1 MVSFFHSYDLRGTFP
16 DEIGPEEATRVG
28 KAYATF
34 VDAEKVLVGRDGR
47 ESSPEVKDAFVDG
60 ILSTG
65 TDVVDAGMIPT
76 PVIYFGQRELGL
88 DSSAVVTASHNPP
101 QYTGFKF
108 CREDSMAMS
117 RDGGMREIEA
127 IYTDRSFDEGSGEL
141 SKTDL
146 EERYVDAVLG
156 EVGPVDLDV
165 VIDTGNGVAGPL
177 AEKLFEA
184 LGCELEVLNRE
195 VDGSFPEHLPDPT
208 SEEAKQYLRDRM
220 SDEDL
225 GVVIDGD
232 GDRAGFIVPG
242 YSEVSEDGAIAV
254 ISRHLLEGSGT
265 VIHDL
270 RASKLVSE
278 EVEDAGG
285 EPLESRVGHTFISEM
300 IHSRSDVV
308 FAGELSGHFYFPGIG
323 FPWDDG
329 LLAAAVFSSIVEERE
344 IEEVLDS
351 LPEYPVSPELR
362 IDCPEDEKHR
372 VMDEVRKRFGDRDL
386 SEKDGLKI
394 MFEKGWA
401 LVRPSSTEPKMSLR
415 FEADSQQDLKQIRDE
430 VEDFVR
436 SSISSSK

>member
-1 MVSFFHSYDLRGTFP
+1 MV
-16 DEIGPEEATRVG
+16 
-28 KAYATF
+28 
-34 VDAEKVLVGRDGR
+34 
-47 ESSPEVKDAFVDG
+47 
-60 ILSTG
+60 
-65 TDVVDAGMIPT
+65 PT

-88 DSSAVVTASHNPP
+88 ESSAVVTASHNPP

-108 CREDSMAMS
+108 CREDSIAMS

-127 IYTDRSFDEGSGEL
+127 IYTNKSFDEGSGEL
-141 SKTDL
+141 SETDL
-146 EERYVDAVLG
+146 EEEYVEAVLG
-156 EVGPVDLDV
+156 EVGSVDLDV
-165 VIDTGNGVAGPL
+165 VVDTGNGVAGPL

-220 SDEDL
+220 SDQDL

-242 YSEVSEDGAIAV
+242 YGEVSEDEAIAM

-300 IHSRSDVV
+300 IHGRSDVV

-329 LLAAAVFSSIVEERE
+329 LLAAAVFSSIVEERD
-344 IEEVLDS
+344 IKEVLDS

-362 IDCPEDEKHR
+362 IDCPEDEKQR

>member
-28 KAYATF
+28 KAYGTL

-88 DSSAVVTASHNPP
+88 ESSAVVTASHNPP

-127 IYTDRSFDEGSGEL
+127 VYTDKSFDQGSGEL
-141 SKTDL
+141 SETDL

-165 VIDTGNGVAGPL
+165 VVDTGNGVAGPL

-208 SEEAKQYLRDRM
+208 SEEAKQYLRDGM
-220 SDEDL
+220 SDQDL
-225 GVVIDGD
+225 GVLIDGD

-242 YSEVSEDGAIAV
+242 YGEVSEDEAIAM

-285 EPLESRVGHTFISEM
+285 EPLESRVGHTYISEM
-300 IHSRSDVV
+300 IHGRSDVV

-362 IDCPEDEKHR
+362 IDCPEDEKQR
-372 VMDEVRKRFGDRDL
+372 VMDDVRKRFGDRDL

-415 FEADSQQDLKQIRDE
+415 FEADSQQDLKEIRDE

>member
-28 KAYATF
+28 KAYGTF

-141 SKTDL
+141 SEVDL

-165 VIDTGNGVAGPL
+165 VVDTGNGVAGPL

-184 LGCELEVLNRE
+184 LGCDVEVLNRE

-220 SDEDL
+220 SDQDL
-225 GVVIDGD
+225 GVLIDGD

-242 YSEVSEDGAIAV
+242 YGEVSEDEAIAV

-300 IHSRSDVV
+300 IHGRSDVV

-329 LLAAAVFSSIVEERE
+329 LLAAAVFSSIVEERD

-362 IDCPEDEKHR
+362 IDCPEDEKQR
-372 VMDEVRKRFGDRDL
+372 VMDDVRKRFGDRDL

-394 MFEKGWA
+394 MFDRGWA

-415 FEADSQQDLKQIRDE
+415 FEAESQQDLKQIRDE

-436 SSISSSK
+436 SSIGSSK

>member
-28 KAYATF
+28 KAYGTL

-88 DSSAVVTASHNPP
+88 ESSAVVTASHNPP

-127 IYTDRSFDEGSGEL
+127 VYTDKSFDQGSGEL
-141 SKTDL
+141 SETDL

-165 VIDTGNGVAGPL
+165 VVDTGNGVAGPL

-208 SEEAKQYLRDRM
+208 SEEAKQYLRDGM
-220 SDEDL
+220 SDQDL
-225 GVVIDGD
+225 GVLIDGD

-242 YSEVSEDGAIAV
+242 YGEVSEDEAIAM

-285 EPLESRVGHTFISEM
+285 EPLESRVGHTYISEM
-300 IHSRSDVV
+300 IHGRSDVV

-362 IDCPEDEKHR
+362 IDCPEDEKQR
-372 VMDEVRKRFGDRDL
+372 VMDDVRKRFGDRDL